1 MDKKPRNHQNNI
13 QLSLRYTK
21 SPEKTKEERSEKM
34 TELAVIRLKSTI
46 KAEQDVK
53 DTMKM
58 LNLNTQNHCVI
69 IPEKPEYTGMLQ
81 KVKDYITW
89 GEVDEET
96 KEKMEKRKDGKVY
109 KLKPPRKGF
118 KSLKKTFNNNG
129 ADRIQRKKINELLE
143 RMI

>member
-1 MDKKPRNHQNNI
+1 
-13 QLSLRYTK
+13 
-21 SPEKTKEERSEKM
+21 M

-46 KAEQDVK
+46 KAGQDIK

-58 LNLNTQNHCVI
+58 LNLKTQNHCVI
-69 IPEKPEYTGMLQ
+69 VPEKPEYTGMLQ

-89 GEVDEET
+89 GEIDEET

-109 KLKPPRKGF
+109 RLKPPRKGF

-129 ADRIQRKKINELLE
+129 ATGYRGKKINELLKK
-143 RMI
+143 MI